1 MIKPKIVVVI
11 PTYNEVENIGI
22 IINKLNLLELNLGFI
37 IVDDSSPDGT
47 ADKAIEISRL
57 LDGTFF
63 RVIRRERKSGIAKAY
78 IQGFTEAINS
88 GADIIIQMDADLSH
102 PPEKIKD
109 LVIELNEFDVV
120 IASRYIS
127 EGGTDKEYGIFRLL
141 LSKYSNFFIRIFLG
155 IKVFDITSGYKGYK
169 SEVLKQIDFK
179 KIISTGY
186 IFQSEM
192 IFECNK
198 KNFKM
203 KEIPYVFRSR
213 NFGNSKLTIKIIIEA
228 VYKLFL
234 ISLKK

>member
-1 MIKPKIVVVI
+1 MITPKIIVVI

-22 IINKLNLLELNLGFI
+22 IINELNLLELNLGFI

-109 LVIELNEFDVV
+109 
-120 IASRYIS
+120 
-127 EGGTDKEYGIFRLL
+127 
-141 LSKYSNFFIRIFLG
+141 
-155 IKVFDITSGYKGYK
+155 
-169 SEVLKQIDFK
+169 
-179 KIISTGY
+179 
-186 IFQSEM
+186 
-192 IFECNK
+192 
-198 KNFKM
+198 
-203 KEIPYVFRSR
+203 
-213 NFGNSKLTIKIIIEA
+213 
-228 VYKLFL
+228 
-234 ISLKK
+234 

>member
-1 MIKPKIVVVI
+1 MITPKIIVVI

-22 IINKLNLLELNLGFI
+22 IINELNLLELNLGFI

-120 IASRYIS
+120 IASRYIPD
-127 EGGTDKEYGIFRLL
+127 GGTDKEYGIFRLL
-141 LSKYSNFFIRIFLG
+141 LSKYSNFFIRVFLG

-169 SEVLKQIDFK
+169 SAVLKQIDFK
-179 KIISTGY
+179 KLY
-186 IFQSEM
+186 RQDIF
-192 IFECNK
+192 FNL
-198 KNFKM
+198 
-203 KEIPYVFRSR
+203 R
-213 NFGNSKLTIKIIIEA
+213 
-228 VYKLFL
+228 
-234 ISLKK
+234 